1 MTGRQVLISVLL
13 GMTIAMGGCGGP
25 AERKA
30 AYTAKAQQYIEEAN
44 FPKARVA
51 LRNVLKIDPKDAEA
65 YFLIAQV
72 EEREKNWRNAFANYL
87 KVTEL
92 DPRHRGALIKLGK
105 FYLEG
110 RAFEKVNEVAGKL
123 AQANPNDVAGETFK
137 AAVVA
142 MQGDLEGATK
152 QAESIVAR
160 APTDPD
166 AAILLATLYLT
177 SQQAAPARAALVH
190 AVDAHPKDI
199 ALLNNLG
206 VVLTRLG
213 DLDQAEQTFARIVE
227 AEPRV
232 FDHRARLASFYD
244 YAKRTDRAEA
254 VLREAVRLDP
264 ESEIRRLALAEFL
277 ATRTS
282 IEAAEAA
289 LNDARRELPRS
300 MKIRFALGTLY
311 EGGRQSA
318 KARTIYEEI
327 TKEEGIRAPGL
338 EAQIKLASLDY
349 GVGKRAEA
357 SARVE
362 QVLKENPRAVDA
374 LLLQGRIAL
383 DRQAGKEA
391 VQAFRSVLKDQPNL
405 AEGYALLGQA
415 YVMSGDLALGRESLE
430 KAATLDPRQYGAR
443 RALAGLDAAEG
454 KREDARS
461 RLEALLK
468 EEPKDLG
475 ALGLLFDLQLADR
488 DLNLLDTTLL
498 RLRDAGVN
506 QVLGDLAE
514 GSLHQARQEWD
525 LARKAFERAAAAQ
538 PDRPAPLY
546 ALIRLD
552 VARGKPAQAQAR
564 LEGLLAKQPD
574 HPYAH
579 GMLGELLLLRRDEAA
594 AEREFRLATKLNKQ
608 WQTPW
613 LDWAGMKLARRQYEP
628 AIVILREA
636 LAANSRAEEL
646 RVLLAT
652 GLTETHQVEE
662 AMKEYETVL
671 SQNPASMVAAN
682 NLAAL
687 LTDYKG
693 DRSSL
698 ERALALSRNF
708 ERASTNP
715 FFLDTLGWTYVKL
728 GQNHEGLRVIRL
740 ALAKAPEHPVLNYH
754 LGMAYQK
761 AGNAKDARRHLE
773 KALNAKIPFA
783 GAEDAKAALAAL
795 KS

>member
-1 MTGRQVLISVLL
+1 MLL
-13 GMTIAMGGCGGP
+13 GATMVAGGCGGP

-65 YFLIAQV
+65 YFLFAQV

-87 KVTEL
+87 KVMEL

-123 AQANPNDVAGETFK
+123 AQANPVDVAGETFK
-137 AAVVA
+137 AAVMA

-152 QAESIVAR
+152 DAEAIVAR
-160 APTDPD
+160 APADPD

-177 SQQAAPARAALVH
+177 RQDPAPARAVLSH
-190 AVDAHPKDI
+190 AVEAHPKDI

-227 AEPRV
+227 AEPKV

-244 YAKRTDRAEA
+244 YAKRTDRAEG

-277 ATRTS
+277 ATRKS
-282 IEAAEAA
+282 IEDGEAA
-289 LNDARRELPRS
+289 LTEARRDLPRS
-300 MKIRFALGTLY
+300 MKIRFGLGTLY
-311 EGGRQSA
+311 EAGRQSA
-318 KARTIYEEI
+318 KARGIYEEI
-327 TKEEGIRAPGL
+327 AKAEGTRPPGL
-338 EAQIKLASLDY
+338 EAEIKLASLDY
-349 GVGKRAEA
+349 GEGKRAEA

-362 QVLKENPRAVDA
+362 QVLKENPRASDA
-374 LLLQGRIAL
+374 LLLQGKIAL
-383 DRQAGKEA
+383 DRQSGKEA
-391 VQAFRSVLKDQPNL
+391 IQAFRSVLKDQPNL
-405 AEGYALLGQA
+405 AEGHALLGQA
-415 YVMSGDLALGRESLE
+415 YVMAGDLALARESLE
-430 KAATLDPRQYGAR
+430 KAAALDPRQYGAR
-443 RALAGLDAAEG
+443 RALAGLDAAQG

-461 RLEALLK
+461 RLEALVK

-488 DLNLLDTTLL
+488 DLNMLDTTLL

-514 GSLHQARQEWD
+514 GSLHQARREWD

-546 ALIRLD
+546 ALVRLD
-552 VARGKPAQAQAR
+552 IAQGKSAQAQAR
-564 LEGLLAKQPD
+564 LEALLARQPD

-594 AEREFRLATKLNKQ
+594 AEREFREATRLNKQ

-613 LDWAGMKLARRQYEP
+613 VDWAGMKLARRQYEP

-652 GLTETHQVEE
+652 ALTERHQVDE
-662 AMKEYETVL
+662 AMKEYETIL
-671 SQNPASMVAAN
+671 LQNPTSMVAAN
-682 NLAAL
+682 NLASL

-693 DRSSL
+693 DQSSL

-708 ERASTNP
+708 ERTSPNP

-728 GQNHEGLRVIRL
+728 GQSDEGLRVIRL

-754 LGMAYQK
+754 LGMAYRK
-761 AGNAKDARRHLE
+761 AGNLKDAKRHLE
-773 KALNAKIPFA
+773 KALNAKTPFT
-783 GAEDAKAALAAL
+783 GSEEAKAALAAI